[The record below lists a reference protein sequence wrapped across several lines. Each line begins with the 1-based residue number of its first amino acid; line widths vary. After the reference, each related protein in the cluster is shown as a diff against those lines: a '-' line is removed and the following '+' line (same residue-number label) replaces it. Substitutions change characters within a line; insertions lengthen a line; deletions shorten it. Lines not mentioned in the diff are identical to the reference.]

1 MNIQL
6 LQELMMLHDRVCLAL
21 GDPKRLMILYTLS
34 GQSHSVNELALQLDM
49 PQPTVSHHLKILR
62 ERSMVNARRQGT
74 TICYSL
80 ADTRVI
86 QALDLLREVL
96 HDTIQQQAELATFTA
111 LDAEQSEADQL
122 PDEKQ

>member
-34 GQSHSVNELALQLDM
+34 GQPHSVNELALQLDM

-111 LDAEQSEADQL
+111 LDAEQSEADQP